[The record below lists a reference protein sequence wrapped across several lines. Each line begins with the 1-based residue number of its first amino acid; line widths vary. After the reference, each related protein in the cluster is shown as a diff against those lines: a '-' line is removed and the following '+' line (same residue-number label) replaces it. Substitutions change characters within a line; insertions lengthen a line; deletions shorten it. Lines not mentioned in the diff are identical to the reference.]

1 VPPQCG
7 GWNHPKTTTSSG
19 TVSASSWMV
28 VRTRVPTRRRQPA
41 PRRLEFRACCPI
53 RAMLISPS
61 CGRGVCLPCGSLA
74 ELGEP
79 IRVTDESMTVE
90 EFTQEIGRFRRV
102 LARWSNGRNARRDD
116 AWYLNASNVALSAV
130 ELEARGLDAE
140 SLWPVLS
147 AMWSNRAMTDGER
160 AEHEALRQQA
170 R

>member
-1 VPPQCG
+1 
-7 GWNHPKTTTSSG
+7 
-19 TVSASSWMV
+19 
-28 VRTRVPTRRRQPA
+28 
-41 PRRLEFRACCPI
+41 
-53 RAMLISPS
+53 
-61 CGRGVCLPCGSLA
+61 
-74 ELGEP
+74 
-79 IRVTDESMTVE
+79 VTDESMTVE

-147 AMWSNRAMTDGER
+147 AMRSNRAMTDGER